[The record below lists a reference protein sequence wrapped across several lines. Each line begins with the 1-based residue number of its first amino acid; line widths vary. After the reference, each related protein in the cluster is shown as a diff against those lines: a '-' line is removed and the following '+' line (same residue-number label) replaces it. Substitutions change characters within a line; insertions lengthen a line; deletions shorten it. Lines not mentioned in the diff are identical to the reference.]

1 MYISNGEAG
10 STTKIPQEV
19 HFCRSALVESRYLIC
34 NQDWHIFTTRQLL
47 MCVNALNAFADKVYD
62 HLRGSVAQET
72 LTGWCYGQ
80 YVAMVISLY
89 FTMGEKEP
97 HPKRFIFCK
106 RHTCVSSDLLLWT
119 YLPLFVFHISSL
131 TRRSTKNCHFFRGN
145 FQMLCI
151 GTG

>member
-72 LTGWCYGQ
+72 LTG
-80 YVAMVISLY
+80 
-89 FTMGEKEP
+89 
-97 HPKRFIFCK
+97 
-106 RHTCVSSDLLLWT
+106 
-119 YLPLFVFHISSL
+119 
-131 TRRSTKNCHFFRGN
+131 
-145 FQMLCI
+145 
-151 GTG
+151 